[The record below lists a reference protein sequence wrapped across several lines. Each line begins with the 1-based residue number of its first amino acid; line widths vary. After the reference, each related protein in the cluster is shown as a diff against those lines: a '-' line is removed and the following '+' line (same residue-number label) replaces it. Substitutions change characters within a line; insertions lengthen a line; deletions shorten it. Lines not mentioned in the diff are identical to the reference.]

1 MFLVPGE
8 PRDVKASALNS
19 SSVMI
24 EWKAPLNKEQNGLIR
39 GYQIHVQEVNSN
51 GDFINDPLRYD
62 VADGMAEEYNIS
74 GLQPDTEY
82 AIQVAAVTRKGD
94 GTRSRSKNVR
104 TFGGVPTRPDILIR
118 LLHDEPQMSV
128 EVQWSRPNHTYG
140 QLMDYKLKY
149 GRTDGTHRDEIE
161 IPSSD
166 QHKIIKELDRGTRYE
181 FRIAGRN
188 SIGWGQ
194 ESVAY
199 VETPEG
205 IPKAPPQNLTYR
217 LQSPTTVV
225 VNWDPPLAQ
234 YRNGKISGYGINF
247 NKLLQTDSSP
257 VEYNTSQTRMVFSS
271 LDENTEYA
279 FR

>member
-1 MFLVPGE
+1 
-8 PRDVKASALNS
+8 LNS
-19 SSVMI
+19 TAILV
-24 EWKAPLNKEQNGLIR
+24 EWSAPLLKEQNGLIR
-39 GYQIHVQEVNSN
+39 GYQIHVQEINAN

-62 VADGMAEEYNIS
+62 VADGIAEEYNVT

-104 TFGGVPTRPDILIR
+104 TLGGVPTRPDILIR
-118 LLHDEPQMSV
+118 LLQDEPQMSV
-128 EVQWSRPNHTYG
+128 EVHWSRPNHTYG
-140 QLMDYKLKY
+140 QLQNFKLKY
-149 GRTDGTHRDEIE
+149 GRLDSIFREEIE
-161 IPSSD
+161 IPPQE
-166 QHKIIKELDRGTRYE
+166 QHKIIRDLDRGARYE

-188 SIGWGQ
+188 AIGLGQ

-205 IPKAPPQNLTYR
+205 IPRAPPQNLTHR

-225 VNWDPPLAQ
+225 INWDPPLSQ
-234 YRNGKISGYGINF
+234 YKNGKISGYGINF
-247 NKLLQTDSSP
+247 HKIFDTAP
-257 VEYNTSQTRMVFSS
+257 TEYNTSQTRMVFSS
-271 LDENTEYA
+271 LDENTEYS